1 MGWVFNHK
9 KKPGCPCK
17 FFATENKEQ
26 NERESVFAAQ
36 YSAVPQYEL
45 REFDFFFE
53 YVIKFVRFSFNRC
66 CSTNLLKI
74 KI

>member
-36 YSAVPQYEL
+36 YSALWVEGGSKQNGVRMHATDYEN
-45 REFDFFFE
+45 
-53 YVIKFVRFSFNRC
+53 YVSKY
-66 CSTNLLKI
+66 LMQ
-74 KI
+74 

>member
-9 KKPGCPCK
+9 KKPGCPCN

-45 REFDFFFE
+45 REFEFFFE
-53 YVIKFVRFSFNRC
+53 YVKVNPPKFRFME
-66 CSTNLLKI
+66 LLRHTAFLK
-74 KI
+74 

>member
-45 REFDFFFE
+45 REFDFFFL
-53 YVIKFVRFSFNRC
+53 NM
-66 CSTNLLKI
+66 
-74 KI
+74 